1 MARSR
6 TVFLCNNCGSTHPKW
21 MGKCPDCGTWDSLEE
36 YKPPAADPH
45 AAARSAEPHAARR
58 LEAPEPLAIDAID
71 QADSPRIRSGIGE
84 FDRILGGGIVPGSA
98 VLVGGEPG
106 IGKSTLLLQV
116 ANALAQRLGEGS
128 GFRVRGSVGRRHEGG
143 SDEATKRRS
152 DEGGGRHEGAEARR
166 HEEASDEATK
176 RRSDEGDLSI
186 ENRKSKIENPP
197 TLSTQHSAPSTIL
210 YVTSEESARQTAL
223 RATRLGAKSPNLLVL
238 AETNVERI
246 LNQIHQR
253 KPAVVVI
260 DSIQMIYKPQL
271 PAAPG
276 SVTQLR
282 DCCMDLVYLAKSSGI
297 AVFFVGHVTKAGT
310 LAGPKIIEH
319 IVDTVVYF
327 EGDRFHTH
335 RIVRCVKNRFGST
348 HEVGLFEMT
357 GGGLAEITDPGRLFM
372 EQYGPGGP
380 PTGSVITAAMQGS
393 RVLLLEVQ
401 ALTAS
406 SVIGAAKRKVSGAS
420 SDRVAMIIAVLEK
433 RAELR
438 LAADDVFVNIAGG
451 VKVAE
456 PAIDLAIALAI
467 SSAHLNRPLA
477 AGTVAIGELGLG
489 GEVRSV
495 PQLEQRL
502 REASRLGCG
511 QAIVPRLG
519 GAIPKL
525 GGMALHEV
533 RMLSQAMAQ
542 V

>member
-1 MARSR
+1 
-6 TVFLCNNCGSTHPKW
+6 

-36 YKPPAADPH
+36 YKEPTFDARASAAKSQTGDI
-45 AAARSAEPHAARR
+45 ARGAEAVAIGEIAEADAPR
-58 LEAPEPLAIDAID
+58 L
-71 QADSPRIRSGIGE
+71 RSGIGE
-84 FDRILGGGIVPGSA
+84 FDRILGGGVVAGSA
-98 VLVGGEPG
+98 ILVGGEPG
-106 IGKSTLLLQV
+106 IGKSTLLLQAAHEL
-116 ANALAQRLGEGS
+116 ANRA
-128 GFRVRGSVGRRHEGG
+128 
-143 SDEATKRRS
+143 
-152 DEGGGRHEGAEARR
+152 AE
-166 HEEASDEATK
+166 K
-176 RRSDEGDLSI
+176 V
-186 ENRKSKIENPP
+186 
-197 TLSTQHSAPSTIL
+197 L

-223 RATRLGAKSPNLLVL
+223 RAGRLGAKGPNLLVL
-238 AETNVERI
+238 AETNLERI
-246 LNQIHQR
+246 VNQIHKH
-253 KPAVVVI
+253 KPAIVII
-260 DSIQMIYKPQL
+260 DSIQMIYKPGL

-282 DCCMDLVYLAKSSGI
+282 DCCMELVYLAKSSGT

-357 GGGLAEITDPGRLFM
+357 GEGLKEVTDPGKLFV

-380 PTGSVITAAMQGS
+380 PSGSIITAAMQGS
-393 RVLLLEVQ
+393 RVLLVEVQ

-467 SSAHLNRPLA
+467 ASAHLNRPLA
-477 AGTVAIGELGLG
+477 AGTLAVGELGLG
-489 GEVRSV
+489 GEIRSV
-495 PQLEQRL
+495 PQLENRL
-502 REASRLGCG
+502 REAARLGCG
-511 QAIVPRLG
+511 TAIVPHVG
-519 GAIPKL
+519 PTIPKL

-533 RMLSQAMAQ
+533 RRLGQAMAGM
-542 V
+542 